1 MASMPRA
8 NGPTETWIALLGQR
22 DTPTDGVEDYCTFLS
37 EALAKTGVELK
48 KVRMHWAE
56 QGWLTALRQLQRESA
71 EWRGRWV
78 LVQYTALSWS
88 RRGFPLPALAVLGT
102 LQRSGARI
110 AVVFH
115 EPRRQVESPLRWIDR
130 IRGACQDWV
139 LRKLYERGE
148 KCVFADPLDTV
159 NWLPRD
165 AKSVFIPIGANI
177 PEAISSPEI
186 PVERDGGPETV
197 AVFGVTEYPT
207 REREREVADISSAVR
222 AAAMKGVKVKVVF
235 VGRGTSEA
243 AATIRG
249 AFGDIPAEVSV
260 LGLLSAGEISRV
272 LATSRVMLFVRG
284 KVESHRGSVM
294 AGIACGLPIVG
305 YAGAAEGT
313 PLAEA
318 GVELV
323 PYGETDALGAALVRI
338 FTDAGLQRALRNKSM
353 CAQRK
358 YFSWDKIAATFVRS
372 LDAEVSIASDW
383 S

>member
-8 NGPTETWIALLGQR
+8 NGRTETWIALLGRR
-22 DTPTDGVEDYCTFLS
+22 DTPTDGVEDYCTFLA

-48 KVRMHWAE
+48 KVRMPWAE
-56 QGWLTALRQLQRESA
+56 EGWLTALRQLQREST

-78 LVQYTALSWS
+78 IVQYTALSWS
-88 RRGFPLPALAVLGT
+88 RRGFPLPALAVLAT
-102 LQRSGARI
+102 LQRRGARI
-110 AVVFH
+110 GVVFH
-115 EPRRQVESPLRWIDR
+115 EPRRQVEVPRRWIDR

-159 NWLPRD
+159 GWLPGD

-177 PEAISSPEI
+177 PEAISSRENA
-186 PVERDGGPETV
+186 VESDGAAGTV
-197 AVFGVTEYPT
+197 AVFGVTQYPT

-222 AAAMKGVKVKVVF
+222 VAVAKGVKVKVVF
-235 VGRGTSEA
+235 VGRGTAEA

-249 AFGDIPAEVSV
+249 AFREIPAEVSV

-272 LATSRVMLFVRG
+272 LASCCLMLFVRG

-323 PYGETDALGAALVRI
+323 PYGDTDALGAALVRI
-338 FTDAGLQRALRNKSM
+338 FADTNLQRTLRNKSM

-358 YFSWDKIAATFVRS
+358 YFSWDTIAATFVRS
-372 LDAEVSIASDW
+372 LDAEVGIASD
-383 S
+383 